1 MKINGMMHGGKN
13 AACIFLWREC
23 EGDEEVLKGGGE
35 GNRKPVRTEQA
46 LKRSTYRQKKEK
58 GRKKA

>member
-1 MKINGMMHGGKN
+1 MMHGGKN
-13 AACIFLWREC
+13 AACIFLWRDC